1 MSIATFEIL
10 CSLVVVATLAT
21 MARTLPTVTQRVR
34 LGGDYVLLAVAGFVG
49 EQTSI
54 TLYRHYGYAEGW
66 HVRVGDVPL
75 LVPLIWPLV
84 ILSARAVR
92 QSLLP
97 EARAWQRPLVVGLVV
112 TADAS
117 LMEVLA
123 TRAGLWSWAEPGHL
137 DVPVLGILAW
147 GFFAGAADAL
157 LDRLEGVGRLLVVPG
172 SVLVAHALI
181 CASWWYG
188 LRWALRGDL
197 GVASVAAVAVLGALA
212 TWKGL
217 SLRRAGRLLPRAVVL
232 PRLAA
237 TVLFVVLFVS
247 SAADAWPCWAHLA
260 SIAVPYWAV
269 TDLRALRLARL
280 GALRAGP

>member
-1 MSIATFEIL
+1 M
-10 CSLVVVATLAT
+10 V
-21 MARTLPTVTQRVR
+21 RTLPTVAQRVR
-34 LGGDYVLLAVAGFVG
+34 LGGDYVLLAIAGLVG

-54 TLYRHYGYAEGW
+54 TLYRHYAYAEGW
-66 HVRVGDVPL
+66 HARVGDVPL

-92 QSLLP
+92 QSLFP
-97 EARAWQRPLVVGLVV
+97 AARAWQRPLVVGLFV

-157 LDRLEGVGRLLVVPG
+157 LDRLEGVARLLVVPA
-172 SVLVAHALI
+172 SVLVAHSLI
-181 CASWWYG
+181 CTSWWYG

-197 GVASVAAVAVLGALA
+197 GLASVVAVAALGTLA

-217 SLRRAGRLLPRAVVL
+217 SLRRAGRLLPRAVVV

-237 TVLFVVLFVS
+237 TALFVVLFVS
-247 SAADAWPCWAHLA
+247 SAADAWPCWAHLVA
-260 SIAVPYWAV
+260 IAVPYWTV
-269 TDLRALRLARL
+269 TDLRALRPAWL
-280 GALRAGP
+280 GVAGVGP